1 MKRSKKGKMLSFHQQ
16 QNVLPQIKQELLQA
30 DWHVVVS
37 DDNSYHYGSFLG
49 GDPRTFHPDPE
60 CSEPYEVACWEEACI
75 AADRI
80 QVGVPQEIPTSRYI
94 EDGDRQVHI
103 QAHRYGLGTQ
113 HTKPG
118 PWREWLKDI
127 RDKQKEVTDG
137 IPKTLG

>member
-1 MKRSKKGKMLSFHQQ
+1 MKAVLHQQ

-30 DWHVVVS
+30 NWHVVVS
-37 DDNSYHYGSFLG
+37 DNNSYHYGSFLG
-49 GDPRTFHPDPE
+49 GDPRTFRPDHE
-60 CSEPYEVACWEEACI
+60 CSEPYEVALWEEACI

-80 QVGVPQEIPTSRYI
+80 QV
-94 EDGDRQVHI
+94 GDRQVHI

-127 RDKQKEVTDG
+127 RDKQKEG
-137 IPKTLG
+137 E